1 MESKD
6 KSCHINCNG
15 LYADADFKII
25 TIDNHTK
32 DYLALE
38 NLKHAYDEYKNMY
51 VENMFLDK
59 DNERSFTYLTR
70 FKSTRKPYHDLQV
83 VQIYFDT
90 ATYDEIVKDVSVTLA
105 DQLGAIANRRHYGT
119 LCWFLLPKCC
129 GTALLSC
136 QVFPGP
142 SLEEIMLLDFD

>member
-25 TIDNHTK
+25 KIDNRTK

-38 NLKHAYDEYKNMY
+38 NLKHAYDEYKKMY
-51 VENMFLDK
+51 VENMFIDK
-59 DNERSFTYLTR
+59 DNERSNTYLTR
-70 FKSTRKPYHDLQV
+70 IKSTRKPYHDLQV

-90 ATYDEIVKDVSVTLA
+90 ATYDQIVKDVSVTLT
-105 DQLGAIANRRHYGT
+105 DQLGVIGGT
-119 LCWFLLPKCC
+119 MGLFAGFSFLSAAEVIYFLGKY
-129 GTALLSC
+129 LLKL
-136 QVFPGP
+136 VKKKN
-142 SLEEIMLLDFD
+142 

>member
-25 TIDNHTK
+25 KIDNRTK

-38 NLKHAYDEYKNMY
+38 NLKHAYDEYKKMY

-70 FKSTRKPYHDLQV
+70 IKSTRKPYHPLQV

-105 DQLGAIANRRHYGT
+105 DQLGAIGGT
-119 LCWFLLPKCC
+119 MGLFAGFSFLS
-129 GTALLSC
+129 AVELLYFL
-136 QVFPGP
+136 VKYF
-142 SLEEIMLLDFD
+142 LDLLWRKFCF